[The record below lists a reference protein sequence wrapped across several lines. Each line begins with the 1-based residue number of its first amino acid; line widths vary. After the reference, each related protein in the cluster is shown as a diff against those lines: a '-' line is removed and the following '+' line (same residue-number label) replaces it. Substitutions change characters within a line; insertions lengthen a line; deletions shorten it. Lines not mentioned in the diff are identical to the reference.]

1 MTDKTLNSNEL
12 NLGSRVSVI
21 TGGTAGIGLAI
32 AKSFFTHNSSVIIT
46 GRDKEKG
53 EAALE
58 HIKPL
63 KTGHPEIDA
72 QKQQAVFMKC
82 DSGNHDEVK
91 AVCENIINKFGKADI
106 LVLNAA
112 MEHAEAINEVEPD
125 TWQRMVDVN
134 ISGAFYFVRYLTT
147 NMIQQGYGNII
158 MLSSVAKITGAGAG
172 VHYPTTKAALGG
184 LMARINYELLSK
196 GIRSNMISPGM
207 ADTPMLRRKYPDTD
221 EINKKLIGQIP
232 VGRIAKPEEIANLAL
247 FLASDMSSYICGQ
260 DISIDGGRLYYRKPG
275 ATVKK

>member
-12 NLGSRVSVI
+12 DLKGRVSVI

-32 AKSFFTHNSSVIIT
+32 AKSFFTHDSSVIIT

-58 HIKPL
+58 QIISL
-63 KTGHPEIDA
+63 KTGYREISA
-72 QKQQAVFMKC
+72 QKQQAVFMQC

-91 AVCENIINKFGKADI
+91 AACENIIKKFGKADI

-112 MEHAEAINEVEPD
+112 MEHAEAINEVEPK

-134 ISGAFYFVRYLTT
+134 ISGAFYFVRYLTSK
-147 NMIQQGYGNII
+147 MMEQGYGNII

-172 VHYPTTKAALGG
+172 VHYPTTKAALSG

-207 ADTPMLRRKYPDTD
+207 ADTPMLRKKYPDTE
-221 EINKKLIGQIP
+221 EINKKLIEQVPAGW
-232 VGRIAKPEEIANLAL
+232 IAKPEEIANLAL

-260 DISIDGGRLYYRKPG
+260 DILIDGGRLYYRRPG
-275 ATVKK
+275 VSAKK